1 MSAENS
7 QTKSRKH
14 ETESNKRIPVRKG
27 KNTKVWNSYLGYRLS
42 FYQPIQPNLIY
53 LSASSLQTV
62 CSVTVTVVTKTSSA
76 GWRVHVH
83 EDKKKQQVTSKVLNE
98 AKMMQK
104 WQLKWKI
111 FPFFHTCKSELF
123 KFFLVFLFTQY
134 LYCKV
139 ECLHLGA

>member
-7 QTKSRKH
+7 QTKSCKH

-27 KNTKVWNSYLGYRLS
+27 KNTKVWNSYRLS

-111 FPFFHTCKSELF
+111 FPFFIPANQSCLNSF
-123 KFFLVFLFTQY
+123 QFFFSPNICIVSS
-134 LYCKV
+134 
-139 ECLHLGA
+139 CLHLGAWNE